1 MISAKELKEQSQ
13 SLNILYVEDEAMLR
27 DSMKV
32 TLEKLFR
39 NVFVA
44 TNGQEAF
51 EMFKKEDVDI
61 VMTDINMPI
70 MSGTELIQNIHKYSG
85 KEPSIIVL
93 SAHNES
99 RLLTKLINLGIN
111 NFLNKPLDKE
121 MMINN
126 LYKICSIL
134 NDKKLLLEYETKLH
148 SELEAMNRKNKILE
162 QKLYQVALQTN
173 KNNKKK
179 VVGTFEKDAPKIT
192 NSENYFDT
200 LLIDDKEE
208 LKDLAMELDNF
219 IAMMFQG
226 EDLNE
231 DYLPRLSEV
240 YRKYASVLNTYP
252 EFFDIATFLLEFSK
266 TILSLESKFMQNI
279 NQTGI
284 YFESLQLTLE
294 NYRENVWNTEA
305 KEPKFYNASLIN
317 DIQLVIDF
325 LEDKEVVENEIEF
338 F

>member
-1 MISAKELKEQSQ
+1 M
-13 SLNILYVEDEAMLR
+13 
-27 DSMKV
+27 
-32 TLEKLFR
+32 
-39 NVFVA
+39 
-44 TNGQEAF
+44 
-51 EMFKKEDVDI
+51 
-61 VMTDINMPI
+61 
-70 MSGTELIQNIHKYSG
+70 
-85 KEPSIIVL
+85 VL

-111 NFLNKPLDKE
+111 NFLNKPLNKE

-126 LYKICSIL
+126 LYKICSML
-134 NDKKLLLEYETKLH
+134 NDKKLLLEYEEKLH

-162 QKLYQVALQTN
+162 QKLYQIAFQTN
-173 KNNKKK
+173 KNTKKK
-179 VVGTFEKDAPKIT
+179 VLGVFKKKEAKVA
-192 NSENYFDT
+192 NNENYFDT

-208 LKDLAMELDNF
+208 LKDLAIELDNF

-226 EDLNE
+226 EELNE
-231 DYLPRLSEV
+231 DYLPKLSEV
-240 YRKYASVLNTYP
+240 YKKYASVLNTYP
-252 EFFDIATFLLEFSK
+252 EFFDIATFLLEFSRS
-266 TILSLESKFMQNI
+266 ILSLESKFMQDI

-294 NYRENVWNTEA
+294 NYRENIWNIEA

-325 LEDKEVVENEIEF
+325 LEDKEVATNEIEF